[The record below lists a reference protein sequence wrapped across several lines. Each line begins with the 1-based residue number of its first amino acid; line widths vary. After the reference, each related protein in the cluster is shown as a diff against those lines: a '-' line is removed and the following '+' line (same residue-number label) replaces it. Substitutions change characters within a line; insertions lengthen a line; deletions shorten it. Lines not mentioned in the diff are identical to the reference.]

1 MDCLRTNA
9 ENTLVS
15 IAESSPRPIK
25 KIVEKQEQQ
34 RKLVKTRLKLIEVVD
49 IFQEDTIGKRS
60 TVRTF
65 KNKYLNFSID
75 TYWSKLKVGFKHT
88 FRSVIINQ
96 PCSYGGSYYA
106 NAKRF
111 CKRGNCVPLL
121 SPCYVGLR
129 HSLVRGRRS
138 TWYGITEV
146 LRKGNEGRLDSRD
159 RYSWRSF

>member
-65 KNKYLNFSID
+65 KNIYRNFSID
-75 TYWSKLKVGFKHT
+75 TY
-88 FRSVIINQ
+88 
-96 PCSYGGSYYA
+96 
-106 NAKRF
+106 
-111 CKRGNCVPLL
+111 
-121 SPCYVGLR
+121 
-129 HSLVRGRRS
+129 
-138 TWYGITEV
+138 
-146 LRKGNEGRLDSRD
+146 
-159 RYSWRSF
+159 

>member
-1 MDCLRTNA
+1 MDCLRTNP

-75 TYWSKLKVGFKHT
+75 TY
-88 FRSVIINQ
+88 
-96 PCSYGGSYYA
+96 
-106 NAKRF
+106 
-111 CKRGNCVPLL
+111 
-121 SPCYVGLR
+121 
-129 HSLVRGRRS
+129 
-138 TWYGITEV
+138 
-146 LRKGNEGRLDSRD
+146 
-159 RYSWRSF
+159 

>member
-15 IAESSPRPIK
+15 IAESSPRPVK

-65 KNKYLNFSID
+65 KKYISELFNR
-75 TYWSKLKVGFKHT
+75 Y
-88 FRSVIINQ
+88 
-96 PCSYGGSYYA
+96 
-106 NAKRF
+106 
-111 CKRGNCVPLL
+111 LL
-121 SPCYVGLR
+121 
-129 HSLVRGRRS
+129 
-138 TWYGITEV
+138 T
-146 LRKGNEGRLDSRD
+146 
-159 RYSWRSF
+159 

>member
-65 KNKYLNFSID
+65 KNIYI
-75 TYWSKLKVGFKHT
+75 WT
-88 FRSVIINQ
+88 FQ
-96 PCSYGGSYYA
+96 
-106 NAKRF
+106 
-111 CKRGNCVPLL
+111 
-121 SPCYVGLR
+121 
-129 HSLVRGRRS
+129 
-138 TWYGITEV
+138 
-146 LRKGNEGRLDSRD
+146 
-159 RYSWRSF
+159 

>member
-15 IAESSPRPIK
+15 IAESSPRPVK

-65 KNKYLNFSID
+65 KKYISELFNR
-75 TYWSKLKVGFKHT
+75 YLLK
-88 FRSVIINQ
+88 
-96 PCSYGGSYYA
+96 
-106 NAKRF
+106 
-111 CKRGNCVPLL
+111 
-121 SPCYVGLR
+121 
-129 HSLVRGRRS
+129 
-138 TWYGITEV
+138 
-146 LRKGNEGRLDSRD
+146 
-159 RYSWRSF
+159 

>member
-65 KNKYLNFSID
+65 KNIYI
-75 TYWSKLKVGFKHT
+75 
-88 FRSVIINQ
+88 
-96 PCSYGGSYYA
+96 
-106 NAKRF
+106 
-111 CKRGNCVPLL
+111 
-121 SPCYVGLR
+121 
-129 HSLVRGRRS
+129 
-138 TWYGITEV
+138 
-146 LRKGNEGRLDSRD
+146 
-159 RYSWRSF
+159 

>member
-65 KNKYLNFSID
+65 QKY
-75 TYWSKLKVGFKHT
+75 
-88 FRSVIINQ
+88 
-96 PCSYGGSYYA
+96 
-106 NAKRF
+106 
-111 CKRGNCVPLL
+111 
-121 SPCYVGLR
+121 
-129 HSLVRGRRS
+129 
-138 TWYGITEV
+138 ITE
-146 LRKGNEGRLDSRD
+146 LFD
-159 RYSWRSF
+159 RYLLK

>member
-65 KNKYLNFSID
+65 KNIYLNSSTD
-75 TYWSKLKVGFKHT
+75 TY
-88 FRSVIINQ
+88 
-96 PCSYGGSYYA
+96 
-106 NAKRF
+106 
-111 CKRGNCVPLL
+111 
-121 SPCYVGLR
+121 
-129 HSLVRGRRS
+129 
-138 TWYGITEV
+138 
-146 LRKGNEGRLDSRD
+146 
-159 RYSWRSF
+159 